1 MHIKIKSILIIYI
14 EMKILCIGIM
24 QSQDFINLKTHIINL
39 IISKSN
45 KIQVPQIKQNAIIV
59 NTSL

>member
-24 QSQDFINLKTHIINL
+24 QSQDFINLKNHIINL

-45 KIQVPQIKQNAIIV
+45 KIQIPQLKQNTIIV
-59 NTSL
+59 SENL

>member
-1 MHIKIKSILIIYI
+1 
-14 EMKILCIGIM
+14 MKILCIGIM

>member
-24 QSQDFINLKTHIINL
+24 QIQGFTNLKNHIINL

-45 KIQVPQIKQNAIIV
+45 KIQIAQIKQNAIIV
-59 NTSL
+59 SKNL

>member
-59 NTSL
+59 STNL

>member
-1 MHIKIKSILIIYI
+1 
-14 EMKILCIGIM
+14 M

-45 KIQVPQIKQNAIIV
+45 KINTTNKTKYNYSKYKLV
-59 NTSL
+59 NKSWLDLMKLKIRMEEYS

>member
-1 MHIKIKSILIIYI
+1 MLIKIKSILIIYI

-39 IISKSN
+39 ITSKSN
-45 KIQVPQIKQNAIIV
+45 KIQIPQIKQNAIIV
-59 NTSL
+59 STDL

>member
-14 EMKILCIGIM
+14 EMKILCTGIM

-45 KIQVPQIKQNAIIV
+45 KIQIPQIKQNAIIV

>member
-45 KIQVPQIKQNAIIV
+45 KIQIPQIKQNAIIV
-59 NTSL
+59 STNL

>member
-1 MHIKIKSILIIYI
+1 MRIKIKSILIIYI
-14 EMKILCIGIM
+14 EIKILYIGIM

-45 KIQVPQIKQNAIIV
+45 KIQIPQIKQNAIIV
-59 NTSL
+59 STNL

>member
-1 MHIKIKSILIIYI
+1 
-14 EMKILCIGIM
+14 MKILCIGIM

-45 KIQVPQIKQNAIIV
+45 KIQIPQIKQNAIIV
-59 NTSL
+59 STNL